1 MIQSSRNHLT
11 VLMRIIFFLF
21 SVCEYEYTVLTTSPS
36 VSLYWIRLMGW
47 VVRINLLVISHIY
60 TVCSS
65 RTFLK
70 STSRYAMSPF
80 ILFFSP
86 YVLFIILKID
96 VIHDN
101 FMQDIIYNKS
111 IMETF
116 VTRDHLAQEWCR
128 HSL

>member
-1 MIQSSRNHLT
+1 
-11 VLMRIIFFLF
+11 MRIIFFLF

-86 YVLFIILKID
+86 YVLFIIPKIGWWSMITLCRTSYTTSRSWKHLSLGTILLKNGVGIASK
-96 VIHDN
+96 
-101 FMQDIIYNKS
+101 QY
-111 IMETF
+111 
-116 VTRDHLAQEWCR
+116 VTK
-128 HSL
+128 